1 MAYGTCRICL
11 QGQVS
16 ANCSMSSPYSYSSR
30 ATASAHSP
38 GKDSHVPEG
47 KLLLLL
53 YAFSGLCCKKFG
65 CKEEVFTVR
74 VVRCWHRLPREVVDA
89 PSLEMFKARLDGALG
104 SRAQGGSPSLWQGWN
119 FEVPSSLS
127 PCGSGQCGL
136 IVGDTVHSR
145 GIETRISL
153 WSFSTQAIL

>member
-1 MAYGTCRICL
+1 MAFQYLKGPYK
-11 QGQVS
+11 QEEGQLF
-16 ANCSMSSPYSYSSR
+16 
-30 ATASAHSP
+30 TWT
-38 GKDSHVPEG
+38 DSDRTRG
-47 KLLLLL
+47 NGFKLKERRFRLDIR
-53 YAFSGLCCKKFG
+53 KKL
-65 CKEEVFTVR
+65 FTQEDVR
-74 VVRCWHRLPREVVDA
+74 QWHRLSREVADA

-136 IVGDTVHSR
+136 IVGDTAHSR